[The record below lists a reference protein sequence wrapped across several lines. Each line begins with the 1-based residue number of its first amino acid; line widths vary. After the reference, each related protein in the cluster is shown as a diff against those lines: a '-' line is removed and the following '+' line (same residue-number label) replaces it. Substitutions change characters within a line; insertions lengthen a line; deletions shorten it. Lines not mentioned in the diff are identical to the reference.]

1 MTRHHKSKLNL
12 GRARR
17 KVLCATIR
25 RGHQSFHWRN
35 RCGRLVMSAFTNC
48 TIFLGAILMSAA
60 ATAQEIDHAL
70 WEERLLIL
78 IAPSADDPLALR
90 QKQVLHNRRDAVEER
105 RLRVIELYADGNDAT
120 GQDLSAPTQHAIRQR
135 LGATPD
141 SREMILVGLDGGMKR
156 RAPLATPLSEF
167 FRQIDGMPMR
177 RQEIE
182 QRQRNGLPTTEP

>member
-1 MTRHHKSKLNL
+1 
-12 GRARR
+12 
-17 KVLCATIR
+17 
-25 RGHQSFHWRN
+25 
-35 RCGRLVMSAFTNC
+35 MSTTVYRTTLLWAA
-48 TIFLGAILMSAA
+48 LLSLA

-78 IAPSADDPLALR
+78 IAPSADDPLVR
-90 QKQVLHNRRDAVEER
+90 QQKRVLHDRRVAVAER
-105 RLRVIELYADGNDAT
+105 RLRVIELYTEHDGTT
-120 GQDLSAPTQHAIRQR
+120 GQGLPAPTQHAIRQR

-156 RAPLATPLSEF
+156 RALLATPLSEF

-182 QRQRNGLPTTEP
+182 QRRSSGLPTTEP